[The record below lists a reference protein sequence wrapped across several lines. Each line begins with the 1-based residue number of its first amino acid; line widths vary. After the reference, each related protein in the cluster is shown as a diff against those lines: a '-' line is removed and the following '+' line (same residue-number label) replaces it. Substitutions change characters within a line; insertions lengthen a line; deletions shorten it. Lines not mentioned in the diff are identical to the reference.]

1 MVLVLEGA
9 ATLLPVWIEGRDLH
23 EPGLQHGLAS
33 SLPLD
38 VVGQVENE
46 QVFRRLAGTN
56 GVGTAVGELEV
67 VTDPDSAKHDSI
79 EPFMVLEPSNLGEAE
94 ALAVH
99 GDGLLQCGDRASDA

>member
-46 QVFRRLAGTN
+46 QVFRRLVGTN
-56 GVGTAVGELEV
+56 GVGTAVVELEV
-67 VTDPDSAKHDSI
+67 VTEPDSAKHDSI

-99 GDGLLQCGDRASDA
+99 GNGLLQCGDRASDA